1 MFGGALTQV
10 IASLHSPPPF
20 NSIDVDRCS
29 LLKPKVLRKTH
40 LLHIS
45 ESHISLLQ
53 ADSKSPVERHPLT
66 LVEDWH
72 VTFEREAG
80 GYPTLVVIFGDN
92 VGGCWRL
99 LISTPQQ
106 VKQICTTLSSVMEE
120 VQNNNNDGVP
130 GGSTTPADT
139 PTKDP
144 VSKSK
149 RQKFAAQRDKSISK
163 SVQSTLSITVPEDRE
178 LVLCSHYLRFPV
190 EASSILTNA
199 EFKLFQDVR
208 SSCYVNYIRN
218 NGLMSPSTEQD
229 RDVKTIHDLKDR
241 CEKVTEWVV
250 ETVLE
255 VPEEQRFPLLHQF
268 VELANTCWNM
278 GNFQAVVEIL
288 EALLSDQLKSVLDQ
302 AESGDISSLMQLH
315 QAIVEGEADYQDA
328 LDKSLRI
335 PGCKVVPYFGVFLD
349 QLVSVWE
356 EPSPALSMS
365 MLEMEREI
373 TEWGWWTKD
382 GDMPTAS
389 PGLLSTEKMSH
400 AYWILEDLRFCQRLA
415 RQNASL
421 EESENTE
428 SLPVP
433 PTVFEQ
439 EDLAYH
445 SCSEDFEDAE
455 SIEPLPKTHGLEIV
469 PQQCMDANLNA
480 LHCMLRGT
488 RVFRVDEEGSKYSEC
503 FLRLDESNAV
513 LIWTK
518 VQQKDLPLGS
528 LSASLSILS
537 NKYSTSTYIVGGLE
551 EGFLDLTHAKELL
564 SEADELDCTHISH
577 STDYELSPFG
587 MLYGTSIIDNKL
599 LYFLAPK
606 NTCAIWK
613 AGLGPIIRAIQ
624 MQQRALSDKRTK
636 WLMKQFLNAFFFKG
650 NLEDQQP

>member
-1 MFGGALTQV
+1 M
-10 IASLHSPPPF
+10 IPP
-20 NSIDVDRCS
+20 
-29 LLKPKVLRKTH
+29 
-40 LLHIS
+40 
-45 ESHISLLQ
+45 
-53 ADSKSPVERHPLT
+53 
-66 LVEDWH
+66 
-72 VTFEREAG
+72 
-80 GYPTLVVIFGDN
+80 
-92 VGGCWRL
+92 
-99 LISTPQQ
+99 
-106 VKQICTTLSSVMEE
+106 
-120 VQNNNNDGVP
+120 
-130 GGSTTPADT
+130 
-139 PTKDP
+139 
-144 VSKSK
+144 
-149 RQKFAAQRDKSISK
+149 
-163 SVQSTLSITVPEDRE
+163 
-178 LVLCSHYLRFPV
+178 
-190 EASSILTNA
+190 
-199 EFKLFQDVR
+199 
-208 SSCYVNYIRN
+208 
-218 NGLMSPSTEQD
+218 
-229 RDVKTIHDLKDR
+229 
-241 CEKVTEWVV
+241 
-250 ETVLE
+250 
-255 VPEEQRFPLLHQF
+255 
-268 VELANTCWNM
+268 
-278 GNFQAVVEIL
+278 
-288 EALLSDQLKSVLDQ
+288 
-302 AESGDISSLMQLH
+302 
-315 QAIVEGEADYQDA
+315 
-328 LDKSLRI
+328 
-335 PGCKVVPYFGVFLD
+335 
-349 QLVSVWE
+349 
-356 EPSPALSMS
+356 
-365 MLEMEREI
+365 
-373 TEWGWWTKD
+373 
-382 GDMPTAS
+382 
-389 PGLLSTEKMSH
+389 
-400 AYWILEDLRFCQRLA
+400 
-415 RQNASL
+415 
-421 EESENTE
+421 

-650 NLEDQQP
+650 NLGGPTAVEAIQVLKLLLSV